1 MSRHALI
8 VDDNMSNVE
17 ALKALLQREDVAC
30 TTLTSPLELPGVLN
44 TLEAINVVFL
54 DLEFPNFHGFDL
66 LAQLQ
71 TDPRLASVPF
81 VAYTVHTSEQ
91 NEARQAGFH
100 SFLGKPL
107 DVQKFPRQLERIL
120 NGEHV
125 WEI

>member
-54 DLEFPNFHGFDL
+54 DLEFPNFHGFDI